1 MHWIYF
7 RLKKKTKKKTAYS
20 AATGLL
26 KVKMVKDLPTGAAA
40 TLHHAPFYDIIEPK
54 VEKII

>member
-7 RLKKKTKKKTAYS
+7 RLKKKTAYS

-26 KVKMVKDLPTGAAA
+26 KGKMVKDLPTGAAA
-40 TLHHAPFYDIIEPK
+40 ALHHATFYDIIEPK

>member
-7 RLKKKTKKKTAYS
+7 RLKKKKKKKIAYS